1 VADVNPLAYRFHL
14 ADVERQARPAG
25 RVLPR
30 PAPLPALL
38 RALARDIAALAQ
50 VVGLARPI
58 RSS

>member
-14 ADVERQARPAG
+14 ADLERQARPAG

-30 PAPLPALL
+30 PAPL